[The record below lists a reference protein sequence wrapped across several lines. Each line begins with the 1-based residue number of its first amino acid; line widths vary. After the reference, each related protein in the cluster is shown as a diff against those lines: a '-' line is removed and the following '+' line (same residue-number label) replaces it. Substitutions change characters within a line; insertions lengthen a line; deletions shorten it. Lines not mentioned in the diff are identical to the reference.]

1 MAKKT
6 LIIGI
11 GSTGLKILEEA
22 QQYHYEF
29 TGKNKPGN
37 NVEFLYIETD
47 ISNLSKSTAGGK
59 SEIHPVMCDFTN
71 INVDVTQLANNKSIN
86 SDWIPPIEHL
96 EQSSIGA
103 GGMPSFG
110 RLSLWKTSNFNNL
123 RTEILNKFAAING
136 DGETFIYVVGSV
148 TGGTGSGIC
157 VDLAYL
163 IKEILPQCQNLQ
175 AFLLLPNKASLAQ
188 DKSIHENSFSA
199 LSAIEYFSDVNNP
212 FTIKWPDG
220 TPEKTYTN
228 PPFQLVQFISQDFS
242 NGNASIQNLGEL
254 VKVAGMRVLMSI
266 LNTNTT
272 VGDLFEASLERR
284 RIDQHGKGC
293 LGQFNSFGFKMIQY
307 PKAQLKEL
315 LSIKVS
321 SELINSIVDSE
332 HFITPAGSKKAILS
346 QSKTFLRNSQL
357 DFEEIV
363 ENSLEIFDNIT
374 TPENMLLSDDMSNVV

>member
-284 RIDQHGKGC
+284 RIDQHGSGC